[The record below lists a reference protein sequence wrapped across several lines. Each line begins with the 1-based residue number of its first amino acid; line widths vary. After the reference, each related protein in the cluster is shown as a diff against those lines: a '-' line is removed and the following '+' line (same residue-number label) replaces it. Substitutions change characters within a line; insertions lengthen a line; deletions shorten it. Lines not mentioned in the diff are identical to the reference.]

1 MPIRAKLIQKE
12 PHLTWGRLF
21 WAALTGAEEREVDGG
36 RAVSVSFENQSSA
49 PSEDRREERQPRATG
64 PGVRVGC
71 GAEPGAGCSLEPPS
85 PIQLPPGGS
94 VSTSRSAPDSGLKC
108 SHFFCLV
115 RAPCGL
121 HAGLCCPRRWGAAPT
136 PRRKGPRSRRCHRG
150 GGGLGAGQGVC
161 APRTD
166 LGAIV
171 LLFVTGVTPSGC
183 PWGPS
188 RHHPST
194 GEPRVRQGRGAGRKG
209 GDCPQSCT

>member
-1 MPIRAKLIQKE
+1 MRGRAGCWVQLGAPE
-12 PHLTWGRLF
+12 PHPAPTWRFCLHVTERPRLRAEVQPF
-21 WAALTGAEEREVDGG
+21 LLLSQGPMWAACWAL
-36 RAVSVSFENQSSA
+36 
-49 PSEDRREERQPRATG
+49 
-64 PGVRVGC
+64 
-71 GAEPGAGCSLEPPS
+71 
-85 PIQLPPGGS
+85 LPK
-94 VSTSRSAPDSGLKC
+94 AL
-108 SHFFCLV
+108 
-115 RAPCGL
+115 
-121 HAGLCCPRRWGAAPT
+121 GAAPT

>member
-1 MPIRAKLIQKE
+1 M
-12 PHLTWGRLF
+12 
-21 WAALTGAEEREVDGG
+21 DGG

-49 PSEDRREERQPRATG
+49 PSEDRREQRQPRAAG
-64 PGVRVGC
+64 PGVRVGL
-71 GAEPGAGCSLEPPS
+71 GAEPGAGRSLEPPN

-115 RAPCGL
+115 TAPCGL

-150 GGGLGAGQGVC
+150 GGLRAGQGVC

-166 LGAIV
+166 LGAIM

-183 PWGPS
+183 PWGP
-188 RHHPST
+188 PLN
-194 GEPRVRQGRGAGRKG
+194 RGAEGPPGPWGRKEG
-209 GDCPQSCT
+209 R